1 MKCIISANDLVSIS
15 KLLAPNVDKEAVKE
29 VILKVIAENDSN
41 LNECLVVSRKLEA
54 EIEMGFSG
62 IKGLKRVLLLV
73 VGLFIGN
80 NIHTIPFKNFAT
92 KLPSS

>member
-62 IKGLKRVLLLV
+62 MKRLTKKVHTDMCQLLTSL
-73 VGLFIGN
+73 GFGSKAPI
-80 NIHTIPFKNFAT
+80 
-92 KLPSS
+92 